1 MAVYIGHHAFSGP
14 MDTAGQIVD
23 RAGLYAV
30 LIQPGRKQTVL
41 CLDQAAN
48 VSSAISLRIDAGE
61 FDRAEQPLFFAALY
75 TPGVQASGRRRLLEE
90 IRAAQQGQ

>member
-1 MAVYIGHHAFSGP
+1 MAIYIGHRAFSGP
-14 MDTAGQIVD
+14 MDAADQLVD

-48 VSSAISLRIDAGE
+48 VSSALSLRIKAGE
-61 FDRAEQPLFFAALY
+61 FDDAEQPLCFAALY
-75 TPGVQASGRRRLLEE
+75 TPGVQASGRKHLLED
-90 IRAAQQGQ
+90 IRASQQGQ

>member
-1 MAVYIGHHAFSGP
+1 MTVYIGHHAFSGP
-14 MDTAGQIVD
+14 MDAVGQMVD

-48 VSSAISLRIDAGE
+48 VSSATAQRIKAGE
-61 FDRAEQPLFFAALY
+61 FDRAEHPLFFAALY
-75 TPGVQASGRRRLLEE
+75 TPGVQASGRKHLLEE
-90 IRAAQQGQ
+90 IRAALKEH